1 MNLKS
6 KNYTLKEFKLS
17 YINNNYLSWFKD
29 KQIKSYIDS
38 KPKNLL
44 QLEKEVKKFISD
56 KKTIF
61 WAIFKK
67 KKHIGNIKI
76 FEINKKTK
84 FARLGILIGE
94 EKYRNK
100 GCGKEVIEKVTKYL
114 LKQNLDKLWL
124 GVGKKNYLA
133 FNAYKKCQF
142 EKYTYNNVYLNNRLK
157 QNKKEYN
164 KKHIFMVNYL
174 KK

>member
-94 EKYRNK
+94 EN
-100 GCGKEVIEKVTKYL
+100 IEIKVVVKKL
-114 LKQNLDKLWL
+114 LKKLQNI
-124 GVGKKNYLA
+124 
-133 FNAYKKCQF
+133 
-142 EKYTYNNVYLNNRLK
+142 YLNKIL
-157 QNKKEYN
+157 
-164 KKHIFMVNYL
+164 INYGL
-174 KK
+174 V